1 MFEYD
6 GNYGYNNSKEMHVEI
21 KYKRGN
27 EKNIYIYISNKYKV
41 RFHHPDIYIGCII
54 AGCGKLNLHRAL
66 AGRYYSMTIRYAC
79 RKIKCT
85 SNFIFPA
92 CDIQIKLNRKQYA
105 CREICMRYIIGENS
119 WSSLRKLKLCI

>member
-1 MFEYD
+1 MFEYN

-27 EKNIYIYISNKYKV
+27 EYIY
-41 RFHHPDIYIGCII
+41 IYIGCII
-54 AGCGKLNLHRAL
+54 AGCGNLNLHRAL

-85 SNFIFPA
+85 SNFIFRA

-105 CREICMRYIIGENS
+105 CREICMSYIIGENR